1 MKNLIIPCA
10 GQSTRF
16 PGMPPKYLLT
26 HPTGGILLWEG
37 IKGLEI
43 NGFEKIYVTIL
54 KTHDEE
60 YNASQIIKN
69 SFIKTFPSINSNSKL
84 VITLLENTKNQP
96 DTIRQTIEKQYI
108 ENQIL
113 IKDCDDYFKSDSF
126 FLGNAIC
133 YYSLSKVGK
142 TNASNKSYITIDS
155 LGYVD
160 NIVEKRVI
168 SEEFC
173 CGGYSFQD
181 AQEFI
186 DYYYKLR
193 NYENLYVSH
202 IIGEMLRDGKY
213 FVPLQVENYI
223 DWGTLEEW
231 EKYKSEFNT
240 LFIDLDGTLVE
251 NSSEFG
257 SPKWGETKQIKENC
271 DVIREL
277 YNKGKTQIIIT
288 TARGEEYV
296 GITYAQLS
304 RENIPFHKLIMNLY
318 HGKRYIINDYS
329 NTNTYPSCEAINL
342 ERNSNNLKDLLS

>member
-26 HPTGGILLWEG
+26 HPTGGLLLWEG

-43 NGFEKIYVTIL
+43 NNFEKIYITIL
-54 KTHDEE
+54 KTHDKE
-60 YNASQIIKN
+60 YNAFQIIVN
-69 SFIKTFPSINSNSKL
+69 SFIKTFPSIDPSKL

-96 DTIRQTIEKQYI
+96 DTIRQTIERQYVK
-108 ENQIL
+108 NQIL
-113 IKDCDDYFKSDSF
+113 IKDCDDYFKSDGAF
-126 FLGNAIC
+126 IGNSVC
-133 YYSLSKVGK
+133 YYPLSKIGK

-155 LGYVD
+155 LGYID

-173 CGGYSFQD
+173 CGGYSFQE

-186 DYYYKLR
+186 DYYYKLC

-202 IIGEMLRDGKY
+202 IIGEMLRDGKC
-213 FVPLQVENYI
+213 FVPIQVENYI
-223 DWGTLEEW
+223 DWGTLEDW

-257 SPKWGETKQIKENC
+257 TPKWGETKQIKENC
-271 DVIREL
+271 DVIRGL
-277 YNKGKTQIIIT
+277 YNEGKTQIIIT
-288 TARGEEYV
+288 TARREEYT

-329 NTNTYPSCEAINL
+329 NTNKYPSCEAINL
-342 ERNSNNLKDLLS
+342 ERNSNKLKDLLS